1 MKGRG
6 LTGGG
11 DEAEARARWF
21 ADVMAGRGTER
32 RNDLGVAVGDHTQ
45 ALLVELET
53 VFGAGA
59 WVATVILAVA
69 VIEAHLREQAIAS
82 GRVVDAYLNAGTLF
96 AEAGLD
102 ERFDVLR
109 RVRNRALHVS
119 DPPTLTV
126 DMHWFE
132 AERLEAEARFAIR
145 LVATALY
152 GAALPEEPEE

>member
-1 MKGRG
+1 VKPA
-6 LTGGG
+6 G
-11 DEAEARARWF
+11 DEAEARTRWF
-21 ADVMAGRGTER
+21 ADVMAGRGTEH
-32 RNDLGVAVGDHTQ
+32 RNDLATSVGDHTQ

-82 GRVVDAYLNAGTLF
+82 GRVVDPYLNAGTLF

-109 RVRNRALHVS
+109 RARNRALHVS

-145 LVATALY
+145 LVAAALY
-152 GAALPEEPEE
+152 GGDLPDEEEA

>member
-1 MKGRG
+1 MKS
-6 LTGGG
+6 GGG
-11 DEAEARARWF
+11 EAELRTRWF
-21 ADVMAGRGTER
+21 ADVMAGRGAGR
-32 RNDLGVAVGDHTQ
+32 RNDPGVAVGDHTQ

-59 WVATVILAVA
+59 WVATTILAVA

-82 GRVVDAYLNAGTLF
+82 GRAVDPYLNAGRLF

-102 ERFDVLR
+102 ERFDTLR
-109 RVRNRALHVS
+109 RARNRALHVS

-152 GAALPEEPEE
+152 GGALPEEPEGEA

>member
-11 DEAEARARWF
+11 DEGEARTRWF
-21 ADVMAGRGTER
+21 ADVMAGRGAER
-32 RNDLGVAVGDHTQ
+32 RNDPAVAVGDHTQ

-82 GRVVDAYLNAGTLF
+82 GRVIDPYLNA
-96 AEAGLD
+96 EAVD
-102 ERFDVLR
+102 RVAAACR
-109 RVRNRALHVS
+109 RGPSVAL
-119 DPPTLTV
+119 V
-126 DMHWFE
+126 DRVQMTE
-132 AERLEAEARFAIR
+132 AEPPDHPGFAQGR
-145 LVATALY
+145 TL
-152 GAALPEEPEE
+152 

>member
-1 MKGRG
+1 MKAA
-6 LTGGG
+6 G
-11 DEAEARARWF
+11 DESEVRTRWF
-21 ADVMAGRGTER
+21 ADVMAGRGAGER
-32 RNDLGVAVGDHTQ
+32 RDPAVAVGDHTQ

-69 VIEAHLREQAIAS
+69 VIEAHLREQAMAS
-82 GRVVDAYLNAGTLF
+82 GRAVDPYLNAGTLF

-102 ERFDVLR
+102 ERFDLLR
-109 RVRNRALHVS
+109 RARNRALHVS

-132 AERLEAEARFAIR
+132 AERLETEARYAVR
-145 LVATALY
+145 LVAAALY
-152 GAALPEEPEE
+152 GGDLPEEPEEEE

>member
-1 MKGRG
+1 MKPA
-6 LTGGG
+6 G
-11 DEAEARARWF
+11 DEAEARTRWF

-59 WVATVILAVA
+59 WIATVILAVA
-69 VIEAHLREQAIAS
+69 VVEAHLREQAIAS
-82 GRVVDAYLNAGTLF
+82 GRAVDPYLNAGTLF
-96 AEAGLD
+96 ADAGLD

-109 RVRNRALHVS
+109 RSRNRALHVS

-132 AERLEAEARFAIR
+132 AGRLEAEARFAIR
-145 LVATALY
+145 LVAAALY
-152 GAALPEEPEE
+152 GGALPEEPEDEE

>member
-1 MKGRG
+1 MKA
-6 LTGGG
+6 TG
-11 DEAEARARWF
+11 DESEARTRWF
-21 ADVMAGRGTER
+21 ADVMAGRGTGER
-32 RNDLGVAVGDHTQ
+32 RDAAMAVGDHTQ

-59 WVATVILAVA
+59 WVATAILAVA
-69 VIEAHLREQAIAS
+69 VIEAHLREQAIVA
-82 GRVVDAYLNAGTLF
+82 GRVIDPYLNAGTLF

-109 RVRNRALHVS
+109 RARNRALHVS

-145 LVATALY
+145 LVAAALY
-152 GAALPEEPEE
+152 GGALPEEPEEEE

>member
-1 MKGRG
+1 MKAAN
-6 LTGGG
+6 
-11 DEAEARARWF
+11 DESEARTRWF

-59 WVATVILAVA
+59 WVASVILAVA

-82 GRVVDAYLNAGTLF
+82 GRVVDPYLNAGTLF

-109 RVRNRALHVS
+109 RARNRALHVS

-145 LVATALY
+145 LVAAALY
-152 GAALPEEPEE
+152 GGKLPEEPEEVE

>member
-1 MKGRG
+1 MKSP
-6 LTGGG
+6 G
-11 DEAEARARWF
+11 DETEARGRWF
-21 ADVMAGRGTER
+21 ADVMAGRGAGER
-32 RNDLGVAVGDHTQ
+32 RELGVAVGDHTQ

-59 WVATVILAVA
+59 WVATTILAVA
-69 VIEAHLREQAIAS
+69 VIEAHLREQAIAA
-82 GRVVDAYLNAGTLF
+82 GRVVDPYLNAGTLF

-145 LVATALY
+145 LVAAALY
-152 GAALPEEPEE
+152 GGALPEEPEDEA

>member
-1 MKGRG
+1 MRS
-6 LTGGG
+6 TG
-11 DEAEARARWF
+11 DEAEDRTRWF
-21 ADVMAGRGTER
+21 AGVMAGRGAGER
-32 RNDLGVAVGDHTQ
+32 RDPGIVVGDHTQ

-59 WVATVILAVA
+59 WVATTILSVA
-69 VIEAHLREQAIAS
+69 VIEAHLREQAMAS
-82 GRVVDAYLNAGTLF
+82 GRAVDPYLNAGRLF

-102 ERFDVLR
+102 ERFDTLR
-109 RVRNRALHVS
+109 RARNRALHVS

-145 LVATALY
+145 LVAAALY
-152 GAALPEEPEE
+152 GGALPEEPEEEA

>member
-1 MKGRG
+1 VRAA
-6 LTGGG
+6 G
-11 DEAEARARWF
+11 DESEARIRWF
-21 ADVMAGRGTER
+21 ADVMAGRGTGGR
-32 RNDLGVAVGDHTQ
+32 QTLGVAVGDHTQ

-59 WVATVILAVA
+59 WIATVILGVA

-82 GRVVDAYLNAGTLF
+82 GRAVDPYLNAGALF

-102 ERFDVLR
+102 ERFDALR
-109 RVRNRALHVS
+109 RARNRALHVS

-132 AERLEAEARFAIR
+132 AERLEAEARYAIR
-145 LVATALY
+145 LVAAALY
-152 GAALPEEPEE
+152 GGALPEEPEDEE

>member
-1 MKGRG
+1 MTGRG
-6 LTGGG
+6 SG
-11 DEAEARARWF
+11 DETEARARWF
-21 ADVMAGRGTER
+21 ADVMAGRGAGGR
-32 RNDLGVAVGDHTQ
+32 PGLAVAVGDHTQ

-59 WVATVILAVA
+59 WIATVILAVA

-82 GRVVDAYLNAGTLF
+82 GRAVDPYLNAGTLF

-102 ERFDVLR
+102 ERFDALR
-109 RVRNRALHVS
+109 RARNRALHVS

-132 AERLEAEARFAIR
+132 AERLEAEARFAVR
-145 LVATALY
+145 LVAAALY
-152 GAALPEEPEE
+152 GGALPEEPEEEE

>member
-1 MKGRG
+1 MKSP
-6 LTGGG
+6 G
-11 DEAEARARWF
+11 DESEVRTRWF
-21 ADVMAGRGTER
+21 ADVMAGRGAER
-32 RNDLGVAVGDHTQ
+32 RNHPGVAVGDHTQ

-59 WVATVILAVA
+59 WVATAVA

-82 GRVVDAYLNAGTLF
+82 GRVVDPYLNAGALF

-102 ERFDVLR
+102 ERFDALR
-109 RVRNRALHVS
+109 RARNRALHVS

-145 LVATALY
+145 LVAAALY
-152 GAALPEEPEE
+152 GGKLPEEPEEVE